1 MTEQSNQ
8 THNKIYTL
16 EQLASKL
23 EIERSS
29 GKRITQCHGVFD
41 LLHIGHIRHFEQAKK
56 FGDILVV
63 TVTPDEY
70 VNKGPHR
77 PAFSQDFR
85 IEAIAALEC
94 VNYVAVTRS
103 PAAVD
108 AILTLKPDIYAKGAE
123 YSNRDQDITGQ
134 IVHEENAVL
143 SVGGKLGFT
152 DDAVVFSSTNLINRH
167 MPIYPKEVQDHL
179 AYLSDNYTIEGVL
192 SYLENARNLKVLVL
206 GEAIIDDYHYAETIG
221 SPSKEPILAT
231 RYLSSEKF
239 AGGILAVANHA
250 ANFCDTVDMITFL
263 GREESQEEFIREQMQ
278 SNVNPIFLYKDGAPT
293 IVKRR
298 VVESYLLRKLFEI
311 YIMNNDD
318 PTDEYNQE
326 LCSLL
331 EETLSKYDVVIVADY
346 GHGMLTSDA
355 RSVLCKKAPFLAVN
369 TQTNAGNRGFNTI
382 AKYDRSD
389 FVSLTRYELALEERL
404 VRGDIRAM
412 ILDLSERL
420 KCQQI
425 MVTLGKDGN
434 ICYRIPDGFSE
445 SPALAGQIVDTM
457 GAGDAVLALSS
468 LYMAQQAPIDLVGF
482 IGNVVG
488 AQAVATLGHASSI
501 EKAGLYKHIEA
512 LLK

>member
-1 MTEQSNQ
+1 MTEQSNK

-23 EIERSS
+23 ESERSS

-206 GEAIIDDYHYAETIG
+206 GEAIIDDYHYAETDEG
-221 SPSKEPILAT
+221 DDDGHEQHQPRHLVEQVSKALNGRFGDLLQVVLRLCDTGNIHEDAAHPRSCMLNN
-231 RYLSSEKF
+231 SEKV
-239 AGGILAVANHA
+239 L
-250 ANFCDTVDMITFL
+250 
-263 GREESQEEFIREQMQ
+263 E
-278 SNVNPIFLYKDGAPT
+278 
-293 IVKRR
+293 
-298 VVESYLLRKLFEI
+298 RK
-311 YIMNNDD
+311 
-318 PTDEYNQE
+318 
-326 LCSLL
+326 
-331 EETLSKYDVVIVADY
+331 
-346 GHGMLTSDA
+346 
-355 RSVLCKKAPFLAVN
+355 
-369 TQTNAGNRGFNTI
+369 
-382 AKYDRSD
+382 
-389 FVSLTRYELALEERL
+389 
-404 VRGDIRAM
+404 
-412 ILDLSERL
+412 
-420 KCQQI
+420 
-425 MVTLGKDGN
+425 
-434 ICYRIPDGFSE
+434 
-445 SPALAGQIVDTM
+445 
-457 GAGDAVLALSS
+457 
-468 LYMAQQAPIDLVGF
+468 
-482 IGNVVG
+482 
-488 AQAVATLGHASSI
+488 
-501 EKAGLYKHIEA
+501 
-512 LLK
+512 